1 MRQMIRWD
9 ADDPLCWPQKGE
21 SQKGKKK
28 FKQKDLNHIWLTKG
42 PNREEMFCSQK
53 HLFPVVF

>member
-1 MRQMIRWD
+1 MIRRD
-9 ADDPLCWPQKGE
+9 ADDPLRWPQKGE
-21 SQKGKKK
+21 SQKEKKK